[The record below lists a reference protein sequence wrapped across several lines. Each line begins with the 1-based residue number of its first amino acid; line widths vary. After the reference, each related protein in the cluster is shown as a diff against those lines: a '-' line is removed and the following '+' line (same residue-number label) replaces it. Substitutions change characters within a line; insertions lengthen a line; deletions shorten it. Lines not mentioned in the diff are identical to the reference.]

1 MRWDLLA
8 QAPLAVQIHLA
19 TVLPAFGIGTWQIL
33 ASAKGTPPH
42 RFCGY
47 LYMGLMVATAI
58 AAIFIHEINEGH
70 LSLVHLFVPLTL
82 WGVYAG
88 LRSARRGDIKGHRGA
103 MLGLYIGGLLIA
115 GGLTFAPGRLMNR
128 LIFG

>member
-70 LSLVHLFVPLTL
+70 LSLVHPFVPLTL

-88 LRSARRGDIKGHRGA
+88 LRSAPRGDIKGHRGA

-128 LIFG
+128 LFFG